1 METYKT
7 EIVIY
12 LVSVN
17 FDMENN
23 AGSHNCHLH
32 TAFPSTPSAGLFKQG
47 TYENEHLD
55 FTKSIQNF

>member
-23 AGSHNCHLH
+23 AEVTIVICIQLSLQL
-32 TAFPSTPSAGLFKQG
+32 PR
-47 TYENEHLD
+47 LD
-55 FTKSIQNF
+55 FLKKELMKMNT